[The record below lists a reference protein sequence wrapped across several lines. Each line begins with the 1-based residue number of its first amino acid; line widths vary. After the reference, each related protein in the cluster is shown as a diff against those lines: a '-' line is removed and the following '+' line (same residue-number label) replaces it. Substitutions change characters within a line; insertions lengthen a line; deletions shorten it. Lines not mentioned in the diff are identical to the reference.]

1 MADAFDNTII
11 NYRITQPF
19 ERSFLMWKEKI
30 SFLLN
35 DQDKK
40 DSSLRRSYRFERHV
54 LVEHIFIQTISIY
67 DKKKDSTTILE
78 CRDTHQAFSH
88 EKYALF
94 IIILL
99 FAFSSKDDISLC
111 IKIDVTLQI
120 YHMRL

>member
-1 MADAFDNTII
+1 MVDAFDNTII

-67 DKKKDSTTILE
+67 EKKNSTTILE
-78 CRDTHQAFSH
+78 CRDIHQSFSH

-99 FAFSSKDDISLC
+99 FAFSTKDDISLC